1 MKQVKYILLLCL
13 SLSSIQLV
21 GQSLEEEKST
31 IIEQRVDFL
40 LDINEGGEADFTT
53 LFEQLELF
61 YNRPLN
67 LNIAK
72 KKDLEDLGLLNSIQ
86 INSLLAHIEN
96 NGKLI
101 TVEELQTING
111 FDLETIRLIQPF
123 SKVNAD
129 LDQANLSLT
138 NIINFIDTCCI
149 KNLRGT

>member
-72 KKDLEDLGLLNSIQ
+72 KTDLEDLGLLNSIQ

-96 NGKLI
+96 N
-101 TVEELQTING
+101 
-111 FDLETIRLIQPF
+111 
-123 SKVNAD
+123 
-129 LDQANLSLT
+129 
-138 NIINFIDTCCI
+138 
-149 KNLRGT
+149 